1 MITIEDVT
9 EQVARIEALAKAGRD
24 GQATQAEAS
33 LYTDVLSDR
42 DTGLPYEDV
51 SAVVRPGPD
60 PDLDRFAQAAQA
72 DLEGAYRETFGT
84 AQPAPVESMSLA
96 QERVHG
102 WAQQL
107 RDLAGS
113 PHGAEDLESIAV
125 DMRRWIDATRP
136 EDHVSPA
143 SALAAADEQA
153 RESERLR
160 VALQTAQ
167 GEASHLRAQVAE
179 LLPYASAGADA
190 LDSWEPYG
198 DAAGAER
205 AVLQEGATAM
215 IARIRAGEFGTLA
228 SGVSVV
234 GDPTGRP
241 GGSLAD
247 LDNP

>member
-1 MITIEDVT
+1 
-9 EQVARIEALAKAGRD
+9 
-24 GQATQAEAS
+24 
-33 LYTDVLSDR
+33 LSDR
-42 DTGLPYEDV
+42 DPGLPYEDV
-51 SAVVRPGPD
+51 SVVVRPGPD

-143 SALAAADEQA
+143 SALAAAAKQA
-153 RESERLR
+153 RVESERLR

-167 GEASHLRAQVAE
+167 GEARHLRAQAAE
-179 LLPYASAGADA
+179 LIPYADAGAGPNGGSRTGTRA
-190 LDSWEPYG
+190 
-198 DAAGAER
+198 AER
-205 AVLQEGATAM
+205 AVLQGRHRDDRSDPGRGVRDA
-215 IARIRAGEFGTLA
+215 ARRVCCWGPNRPPGR
-228 SGVSVV
+228 V
-234 GDPTGRP
+234 TGRP
-241 GGSLAD
+241 
-247 LDNP
+247 